1 MERKKEMSPWQYEK
15 KAEVNRG
22 QKGRKEKREQE
33 GERSNIFL
41 DKNAQKGR

>member
-22 QKGRKEKREQE
+22 QKGRKEK
-33 GERSNIFL
+33 
-41 DKNAQKGR
+41 KCK